1 MKIRIRNL
9 NYVWYVSATLL
20 LFTAVTAVRADDN
33 PEVRISITTDGQ
45 SSHRGGLTSNAG
57 TLDELEPL
65 LTEGSRS
72 GSTRSSSQKKSSTNS
87 LKLGADSQSATP
99 NVEFWFYDVDVELF
113 SDFDRD
119 GYYSSIDLTFDADTI
134 YNVADVYAVI
144 YLSFDYGP
152 WNEYA
157 VTDDFTI
164 YGASGDDEYFVET
177 DLVSGYVTG
186 EYDVLI
192 ELFDAYDGTFVA
204 SIGPDESAKLSFLPL
219 EDAGRD
225 TPPGTTVIINEGGGG
240 SMSWLGLLA
249 LLGVT
254 GGLRLNS
261 RRRG

>member
-1 MKIRIRNL
+1 MKTRIRSL
-9 NYVWYVSATLL
+9 NYVWYVTATLL
-20 LFTAVTAVRADDN
+20 LFTAATVVRADEN
-33 PEVRISITTDGQ
+33 PEARVSITTAGQ
-45 SSHRGGLTSNAG
+45 SSQRSEFTKSEG

-65 LTEGSRS
+65 VTEGNRS
-72 GSTRSSSQKKSSTNS
+72 NSTRSSSQKTSSTDDS
-87 LKLGADSQSATP
+87 KPGAESSATP

-119 GYYSSIDLTFDADTI
+119 GYFSSIDLNFDADTI

-177 DLVSGYVTG
+177 DLVAGYVTG

-204 SIGPDESAKLSFLPL
+204 SIGPDESAQLSLLPL

-225 TPPGTTVIINEGGGG
+225 TPAGTTIVINEGGGG
-240 SMSWLGLLA
+240 SISWLGLLA
-249 LLGVT
+249 LFGVT
-254 GGLRLNS
+254 GAKRLVS
-261 RRRG
+261 TRRA